1 MSSKWTGGPQ
11 AAEVGD
17 GVVDATARDCARAAP
32 RHVQTQEDRRRLEDF
47 EKRADPND
55 KEQMSLLEEMKAH
68 TEKLEKMRE
77 FEDPR
82 LSFTTP
88 EFKEAQRIFQ
98 ENYKKNFGRPVEYG
112 MVKKY
117 PWSTPTLMKLDVPV
131 DVDGNPWPLDAE
143 GNPILKDEPEEDEFA

>member
-1 MSSKWTGGPQ
+1 MMG
-11 AAEVGD
+11 
-17 GVVDATARDCARAAP
+17 ATRRLTRESAP

-98 ENYKKNFGRPVEYG
+98 ENYKVRRRRER
-112 MVKKY
+112 
-117 PWSTPTLMKLDVPV
+117 
-131 DVDGNPWPLDAE
+131 DARA
-143 GNPILKDEPEEDEFA
+143 PRI

>member
-1 MSSKWTGGPQ
+1 MSGAARWTGGAA
-11 AAEVGD
+11 AAE
-17 GVVDATARDCARAAP
+17 
-32 RHVQTQEDRRRLEDF
+32 EDRAKLEDF
-47 EKRADPND
+47 ERRVDPND
-55 KEQMSLLEEMKAH
+55 KEQMDLLEQMKQH

-98 ENYKKNFGRPVEYG
+98 ENFKKNFGRPIEYG
-112 MVKKY
+112 MVKRY
-117 PWSTPTLMKLDVPV
+117 PWSVPTLMKLDVPV

-143 GNPILKDEPEEDEFA
+143 GKPILKDEPQDEDEQYDV